1 MHKFLQFSRLI
12 ITNAATANIKIPYF
26 FIDVAPMLIEDTAA
40 SASLIMLRSGN
51 LDLLQDVLPV
61 ETGLHQETVRQHV
74 MATQYG
80 RSNVETPMTLAIGPT
95 AFNVPIDNNKQMSSR

>member
-1 MHKFLQFSRLI
+1 
-12 ITNAATANIKIPYF
+12 
-26 FIDVAPMLIEDTAA
+26 
-40 SASLIMLRSGN
+40 
-51 LDLLQDVLPV
+51 
-61 ETGLHQETVRQHV
+61 